1 MRVLNAMRLF
11 LAAFLAI
18 ALFAS
23 SLVAKLPLGAE
34 NTHPAP
40 VGTPVMTAE
49 LLDLDGSA
57 VDLRDLV
64 MAKPTVLIFY
74 RGGWC
79 PYCNAHLGELATIE
93 PELDALGFQII
104 AISPERPETLAKA
117 LAENPPPPSRLVLSD
132 RNMTVS
138 ASFGLAYQMPAEL
151 EQKYRDYGIDLAPIP
166 DNPDHHWLPVPA
178 AFVFDRGG
186 SVTYAFFDHD
196 ITKRV
201 EPAELLNAAKEA
213 LK

>member
-1 MRVLNAMRLF
+1 MTF
-11 LAAFLAI
+11 LPRPVCLALTAATLLVSHA
-18 ALFAS
+18 FA
-23 SLVAKLPLGAE
+23 APLPMGAE
-34 NTHPAP
+34 NTRP
-40 VGTPVMTAE
+40 VGVGTEMMSAE
-49 LLDLDGSA
+49 LLDLEGKA

-79 PYCNAHLGELATIE
+79 PYCNTHLGELATIE
-93 PELDALGFQII
+93 PELDALGFQVI
-104 AISPERPETLAKA
+104 AISPERPETLAQA
-117 LAENPPPPSRLVLSD
+117 LKDNPPPASRILLSD
-132 RNMTVS
+132 RNMVVS
-138 ASFGLAYQMPAEL
+138 SSFGLAYQMPPDL
-151 EQKYRDYGIDLAPIP
+151 EKKYREYGIDIAPIP

-196 ITKRV
+196 YTKRV
-201 EPAELLNAAKEA
+201 EPADLLAAARDA